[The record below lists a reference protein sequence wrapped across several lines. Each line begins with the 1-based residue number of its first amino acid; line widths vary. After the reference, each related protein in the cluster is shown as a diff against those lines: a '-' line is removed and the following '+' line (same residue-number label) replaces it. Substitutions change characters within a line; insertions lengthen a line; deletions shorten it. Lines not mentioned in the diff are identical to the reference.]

1 MSDVIRG
8 SFLLVRHFH
17 PDARTL
23 ATGNRLSKEETAK
36 IKAFCLYW
44 WINYGKFACF
54 SITTFW
60 KTPEMTLKTED
71 VRNIAQL
78 ARLQIDD
85 ESLQQYVID
94 LSNVLQLVEQM
105 NELDTSGITPMAHP
119 LDATQRLRDDVVSEG
134 NLRDKFQSIAPDVDK
149 GLYRVPKVIE

>member
-1 MSDVIRG
+1 
-8 SFLLVRHFH
+8 
-17 PDARTL
+17 
-23 ATGNRLSKEETAK
+23 
-36 IKAFCLYW
+36 
-44 WINYGKFACF
+44 
-54 SITTFW
+54 
-60 KTPEMTLKTED
+60 MTLKTED
-71 VRNIAQL
+71 VRNIAQH